1 MSLIRAAYA
10 LASSAGLYAKLSI
23 FIFHRVLP
31 ELDPLLPWE
40 PTRQQFDSIIRF
52 ISNTFNVLSLADAA
66 QKLAAGTLPS
76 SAAVITFDDGYADNF
91 TEAREILHKHGT
103 PATFFIATSFLD
115 GGRMWNDDVIEAVR
129 IAPDGVFDLKR
140 FGLGTY
146 ALSDIDSRVQ
156 CYEQILGKLKYLP
169 HRHRQDSAR
178 QLATDCGLSESSN
191 LMMTTDQLIK
201 LHKSGM
207 EIGAHT
213 DTHPIL
219 SSLPNHEAENEILKG
234 KSRLETILQH
244 KIEVFAY
251 PNGAPGRDYGTQHVA
266 MVKEAGF
273 VAAVSTEIGVA
284 RMATDPWQLPRFTPW
299 DKKITRFALRSLHHL
314 YRS

>member
-1 MSLIRAAYA
+1 MSLIKAVYA
-10 LASSAGLYAKLSI
+10 LASPAGVHAKLSI

-31 ELDPLLPWE
+31 EPDPLLPWE
-40 PTRQQFDSIIRF
+40 PHRQQFDSIIGF
-52 ISNTFNVLSLADAA
+52 ISSAFSVLSLVDAA
-66 QKLAAGTLPS
+66 KKLAAGTLPS
-76 SAAVITFDDGYADNF
+76 SAAVVTFDDGYADNF
-91 TEAREILHKHGT
+91 TEAREVLQKHGV
-103 PATFFIATSFLD
+103 PATFFIATAFLD

-129 IAPDGVFDLKR
+129 KAPDGVFNLER
-140 FGLGTY
+140 FGLGTH

-156 CYEQILGKLKYLP
+156 CYEQILGKIKYLP
-169 HRHRQDSAR
+169 HRLRQDTAR
-178 QLATDCGLSESSN
+178 HLARDCGLSESSN

-201 LHKSGM
+201 LNQSGM

-219 SSLPNHEAENEILKG
+219 SSLPDQEAENEILTG
-234 KSRLETILQH
+234 KSRLEAILQQ

-251 PNGAPGRDYGTQHVA
+251 PNGAPGRDYGKQHIA
-266 MVKEAGF
+266 MVARAGF
-273 VAAVSTEIGVA
+273 VAAVTTEVGVA

-299 DKKITRFALRSLHHL
+299 DRKVTRFALRSLHHL